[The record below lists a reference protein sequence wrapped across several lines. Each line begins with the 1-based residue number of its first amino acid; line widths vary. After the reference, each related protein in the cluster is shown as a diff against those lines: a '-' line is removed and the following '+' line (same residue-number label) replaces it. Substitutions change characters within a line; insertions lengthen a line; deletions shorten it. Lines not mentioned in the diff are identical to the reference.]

1 VSQLESLSQIEEKLN
16 NLSLTAKN
24 YIDNANTD
32 EELDQLRVSLLGK
45 KGDLSIILKT
55 MGQLSA
61 IDRPIVGQK
70 ANLIKINLQEL
81 ITERK
86 NKLNSEALDKKI
98 KKEKIDVTIPSIGTP
113 PGNKHHLISTQDE
126 IIDIFCGLGYSV
138 ESGPEI
144 ETDFYN
150 FESLNIPC
158 ITVPLSASTCAGWTA
173 LSNIYTK
180 DGQFIKDVALG
191 SCPKILVFDH
201 KFIQTAPSRTLASG
215 IADALA
221 KWYES
226 SITSSKIDDGL
237 VQQAIQ
243 ISRVLRDQL
252 LIDGGKAFN
261 GQFENN
267 PSWQNTVEACG
278 LTAGLVG
285 GIGGEKCRTAAAHA
299 IHNAITQII
308 TPNKFLHGE
317 IVGVGL
323 LLQLRLEEM
332 KNNNKLA
339 DQSIKQL
346 LVLMKQLDLPTT
358 ISELGINVF
367 ENKNLEKIADFTCR
381 DKSEIHFLPFEI
393 SKKDMIEVIASFE
406 QQKIKI

>member
-1 VSQLESLSQIEEKLN
+1 MQSISPEIIFRGNDAWEKALPQITKITKNPLILGRSVSTNNLRDKILRDLN
-16 NLSLTAKN
+16 NQNISAKS
-24 YIDNANTD
+24 ANLQFD
-32 EELDQLRVSLLGK
+32 CCYEDISRINK
-45 KGDLSIILKT
+45 IILTNNHDAVIAAGGGK
-55 MGQLSA
+55 
-61 IDRPIVGQK
+61 V
-70 ANLIKINLQEL
+70 
-81 ITERK
+81 
-86 NKLNSEALDKKI
+86 LD
-98 KKEKIDVTIPSIGTP
+98 SG
-113 PGNKHHLISTQDE
+113 KHIA
-126 IIDIFCGLGYSV
+126 
-138 ESGPEI
+138 
-144 ETDFYN
+144 
-150 FESLNIPC
+150 ESLNIPC

-180 DGQFIKDVALG
+180 HGQFIKDVALR
-191 SCPKILVFDH
+191 SCPKILVYDH

-226 SITSSKIDDGL
+226 SITSATVDDGL

-252 LIDGGKAFN
+252 LIDGKKAFMDE
-261 GQFENN
+261 FENN
-267 PSWQNTVEACG
+267 SSWRNTIEACG

-285 GIGGEKCRTAAAHA
+285 GIGGERCRTAAAHA

-308 TPNKFLHGE
+308 SPNKFMHGE

-323 LLQLRLEEM
+323 LLQLKLEEM

-346 LVLMKQLDLPTT
+346 LALMNELNLPTT
-358 ISELGINVF
+358 ISQLGIDVF
-367 ENKNLEKIADFTCR
+367 ENQNLDKIADFTCR

-393 SKKDMIEVIASFE
+393 SKKDIVELITNFE
-406 QQKIKI
+406 KQKIKI

>member
-1 VSQLESLSQIEEKLN
+1 MQSISPETIFRGNCAWEKSLPQIIKLTKRPLILGRSISTN
-16 NLSLTAKN
+16 NLRNKIFNDLKN
-24 YIDNANTD
+24 QKLSVYSANLQFD
-32 EELDQLRVSLLGK
+32 CCYEDISRVR
-45 KGDLSIILKT
+45 DIILKNNND
-55 MGQLSA
+55 S
-61 IDRPIVGQK
+61 
-70 ANLIKINLQEL
+70 LIAAGGGKV
-81 ITERK
+81 
-86 NKLNSEALDKKI
+86 LDSGKY
-98 KKEKIDVTIPSIGTP
+98 
-113 PGNKHHLISTQDE
+113 ISD
-126 IIDIFCGLGYSV
+126 C
-138 ESGPEI
+138 
-144 ETDFYN
+144 
-150 FESLNIPC
+150 LNIPC
-158 ITVPLSASTCAGWTA
+158 ISVPLSASTCAGWTA

-180 DGQFIKDVALG
+180 DGQFIKDVALR
-191 SCPKILVFDH
+191 SCPKILIYDH

-226 SITSSKIDDGL
+226 SITSSTINDGL

-252 LIDGGKAFN
+252 LIEGQKAFM
-261 GQFENN
+261 GEFENN
-267 PSWQNTVEACG
+267 PSWGNTIEACG

-346 LVLMKQLDLPTT
+346 LVLMKELNLPTT
-358 ISELGINVF
+358 IGQLGINVF
-367 ENKNLEKIADFTCR
+367 ENNNLEKIADFTCR
-381 DKSEIHFLPFEI
+381 DESEIHFLPFEI
-393 SKKDMIEVIASFE
+393 HKRDILEVIANFE
-406 QQKIKI
+406 QQKIKT

>member
-1 VSQLESLSQIEEKLN
+1 MQSISPETTFRGNDAWEKSLPKITKLTKSPLILGRSFNTYNLKNKISLDLKNQNLNVNSANLQFDCCYEDISRIQKIILN
-16 NLSLTAKN
+16 NNHDSVIAAGGGKVLDSGKFIADSL
-24 YIDNANTD
+24 D
-32 EELDQLRVSLLGK
+32 
-45 KGDLSIILKT
+45 
-55 MGQLSA
+55 
-61 IDRPIVGQK
+61 
-70 ANLIKINLQEL
+70 
-81 ITERK
+81 
-86 NKLNSEALDKKI
+86 
-98 KKEKIDVTIPSIGTP
+98 
-113 PGNKHHLISTQDE
+113 
-126 IIDIFCGLGYSV
+126 
-138 ESGPEI
+138 
-144 ETDFYN
+144 
-150 FESLNIPC
+150 IPC

-180 DGQFIKDVALG
+180 NGQFIKDVALK
-191 SCPKILVFDH
+191 SCPKVLVYDH

-226 SITSSKIDDGL
+226 SITSSTIDDGF

-252 LIDGGKAFN
+252 LIDGQKALN
-261 GQFENN
+261 GEFINN
-267 PSWQNTVEACG
+267 PSWRNTIEACG

-308 TPNKFLHGE
+308 IPNKFLHGE
-317 IVGVGL
+317 IVGVGI
-323 LLQLRLEEM
+323 LLQLKLEEM

-346 LVLMKQLDLPTT
+346 LIFMQALNLPTT
-358 ISELGINVF
+358 IAELGINVF
-367 ENKNLEKIADFTCR
+367 ENNNLDKIADFTCR

-393 SKKDMIEVIASFE
+393 NKQDIVEVIANFE

>member
-1 VSQLESLSQIEEKLN
+1 MQSISPEIIFRGSNAWEKALPHIIELTKSPLILGRSFYTN
-16 NLSLTAKN
+16 NLRSKIFRDLKNQNLDVNSASLEFDCCYEDISK
-24 YIDNANTD
+24 
-32 EELDQLRVSLLGK
+32 VK
-45 KGDLSIILKT
+45 SIIL
-55 MGQLSA
+55 
-61 IDRPIVGQK
+61 
-70 ANLIKINLQEL
+70 N
-81 ITERK
+81 
-86 NKLNSEALDKKI
+86 NSHDSVIAAGGGKVLD
-98 KKEKIDVTIPSIGTP
+98 
-113 PGNKHHLISTQDE
+113 
-126 IIDIFCGLGYSV
+126 
-138 ESGPEI
+138 SGKYI
-144 ETDFYN
+144 ADC
-150 FESLNIPC
+150 LNIPC

-180 DGQFIKDVALG
+180 NGQFIKDVALK
-191 SCPKILVFDH
+191 SCPKILVYDH

-226 SITSSKIDDGL
+226 SITSSTIDDGL

-252 LIDGGKAFN
+252 LIDGEKAFK
-261 GQFENN
+261 GEFENS
-267 PSWQNTVEACG
+267 SWRNTVEACG

-339 DQSIKQL
+339 DQSMKQL
-346 LVLMKQLDLPTT
+346 LGLMTGLNLPIT
-358 ISELGINVF
+358 ISDLGINVF
-367 ENKNLEKIADFTCR
+367 ENQNLDKIADFTCR

-393 SKKDMIEVIASFE
+393 SKQDVIDVIANFE

>member
-1 VSQLESLSQIEEKLN
+1 MQSISPETIYRGNYAWEKSLPQITKLTKSPLILGRSNSTYILRKKIFVDLKNQNLLVNTSNLEYDCCYEDI
-16 NLSLTAKN
+16 
-24 YIDNANTD
+24 
-32 EELDQLRVSLLGK
+32 LRV
-45 KGDLSIILKT
+45 
-55 MGQLSA
+55 
-61 IDRPIVGQK
+61 
-70 ANLIKINLQEL
+70 
-81 ITERK
+81 
-86 NKLNSEALDKKI
+86 KKI
-98 KKEKIDVTIPSIGTP
+98 
-113 PGNKHHLISTQDE
+113 ISRNNND
-126 IIDIFCGLGYSV
+126 SV
-138 ESGPEI
+138 IATGGGKVLDSGKYI
-144 ETDFYN
+144 ADF
-150 FESLNIPC
+150 LNIPC

-180 DGQFIKDVALG
+180 DGQFIKDVPLG
-191 SCPKILVFDH
+191 SCPKILVYDH

-226 SITSSKIDDGL
+226 SITSSTIDDGL

-252 LIDGGKAFN
+252 LIDGEKAFT
-261 GQFENN
+261 GQSENN
-267 PSWQNTVEACG
+267 PSWRNTVEACG

-299 IHNAITQII
+299 FHNAITQII

-323 LLQLRLEEM
+323 LLQLRLEEI

-346 LVLMKQLDLPTT
+346 LVLMKQLNLPTT
-358 ISELGINVF
+358 IAQLGINVF
-367 ENKNLEKIADFTCR
+367 ENNNLEKIADFTCR

-393 SKKDMIEVIASFE
+393 HKKDIIEVISNFE
-406 QQKIKI
+406 QQKIKT

>member
-1 VSQLESLSQIEEKLN
+1 MQSISPETIYRGNYAWEESLPQITKLTKSPLILGRGIKTN
-16 NLSLTAKN
+16 NLRNNIFNDLKN
-24 YIDNANTD
+24 QNLNVNSANLNFD
-32 EELDQLRVSLLGK
+32 CCYEDISRIK
-45 KGDLSIILKT
+45 NIILKNNHDSIIAA
-55 MGQLSA
+55 GGGK
-61 IDRPIVGQK
+61 V
-70 ANLIKINLQEL
+70 
-81 ITERK
+81 
-86 NKLNSEALDKKI
+86 LD
-98 KKEKIDVTIPSIGTP
+98 
-113 PGNKHHLISTQDE
+113 
-126 IIDIFCGLGYSV
+126 
-138 ESGPEI
+138 SGKYIAEC
-144 ETDFYN
+144 
-150 FESLNIPC
+150 LNIPC
-158 ITVPLSASTCAGWTA
+158 ITLPLSASTCAGWTA

-180 DGQFIKDVALG
+180 NGQFIKDITLK
-191 SCPKILVFDH
+191 SCPKILVYDH
-201 KFIQTAPSRTLASG
+201 KLIKTAPSRTLASG

-226 SITSSKIDDGL
+226 SITSSTEVDGL

-252 LIDGGKAFN
+252 LIDGEKALN
-261 GQFENN
+261 GEFENN
-267 PSWQNTVEACG
+267 PSWRNTIEACG

-308 TPNKFLHGE
+308 TPNEFLHGE

-346 LVLMKQLDLPTT
+346 FVLMKELNLPTT
-358 ISELGINVF
+358 IGQLGINVF
-367 ENKNLEKIADFTCR
+367 ENNNLEKIADFACR

-393 SKKDMIEVIASFE
+393 HKRDIVELISNFAMTSIMSCL
-406 QQKIKI
+406 

>member
-1 VSQLESLSQIEEKLN
+1 MQLISPETIYRGNYAWEQSLPQITKLTKSPLILGRGIQTNNLRNNIFYDLKNQKLN
-16 NLSLTAKN
+16 VNF
-24 YIDNANTD
+24 
-32 EELDQLRVSLLGK
+32 
-45 KGDLSIILKT
+45 
-55 MGQLSA
+55 
-61 IDRPIVGQK
+61 
-70 ANLIKINLQEL
+70 ANLKFDCCYEDISRVKNIIIKNNHDAVIAAGGG
-81 ITERK
+81 K
-86 NKLNSEALDKKI
+86 VLD
-98 KKEKIDVTIPSIGTP
+98 
-113 PGNKHHLISTQDE
+113 
-126 IIDIFCGLGYSV
+126 
-138 ESGPEI
+138 SGKYIAEC
-144 ETDFYN
+144 
-150 FESLNIPC
+150 LNIPC

-180 DGQFIKDVALG
+180 DGQFIKDIALR
-191 SCPKILVFDH
+191 SCPKILVYDH
-201 KFIQTAPSRTLASG
+201 KFIQKAPTRTLASG

-226 SITSSKIDDGL
+226 SITSSTIDDGL

-252 LIDGGKAFN
+252 LIDGEKAFK
-261 GQFENN
+261 GQFENY

-308 TPNKFLHGE
+308 TPKKFLHGE

-346 LVLMKQLDLPTT
+346 LLLMKELNLPTT
-358 ISELGINVF
+358 IAQLGINVF
-367 ENKNLEKIADFTCR
+367 ENQNLDKIADFTIR
-381 DKSEIHFLPFEI
+381 EKSEIHFLPFKI
-393 SKKDMIEVIASFE
+393 NKQDLFEVIANFE
-406 QQKIKI
+406 KQKIQI

>member
-1 VSQLESLSQIEEKLN
+1 MQSISPETIYRGNSAWEKSLPQITKLTKSPLILGRGIHTN
-16 NLSLTAKN
+16 NLRNNIFNDLKN
-24 YIDNANTD
+24 QNLNVSSANLNFD
-32 EELDQLRVSLLGK
+32 CCYEDILRLK
-45 KGDLSIILKT
+45 NIILKNNHDSVIAA
-55 MGQLSA
+55 GGGK
-61 IDRPIVGQK
+61 V
-70 ANLIKINLQEL
+70 
-81 ITERK
+81 
-86 NKLNSEALDKKI
+86 LD
-98 KKEKIDVTIPSIGTP
+98 
-113 PGNKHHLISTQDE
+113 
-126 IIDIFCGLGYSV
+126 CGKYIA
-138 ESGPEI
+138 EC
-144 ETDFYN
+144 
-150 FESLNIPC
+150 LNIPC

-191 SCPKILVFDH
+191 SCPKILVYDH

-226 SITSSKIDDGL
+226 SITSSTIDDGL

-252 LIDGGKAFN
+252 LIDGEKAFK

-267 PSWQNTVEACG
+267 PSWRNTVEACG

-332 KNNNKLA
+332 KNNKLA

-346 LVLMKQLDLPTT
+346 MVLMKELNLPTT
-358 ISELGINVF
+358 ISQLGINVF
-367 ENKNLEKIADFTCR
+367 EDENLEKIADFTCR

-393 SKKDMIEVIASFE
+393 NKRDIIQVISNFE
-406 QQKIKI
+406 QQKIKS

>member
-1 VSQLESLSQIEEKLN
+1 MQSISPETIFRGKDAWLRALPEIKKLTLSPLILGRSLSTVNLRNNIFRDLKSQNLN
-16 NLSLTAKN
+16 VNSANLQFDCCNEDISRVKN
-24 YIDNANTD
+24 IVLN
-32 EELDQLRVSLLGK
+32 K
-45 KGDLSIILKT
+45 KCDSII
-55 MGQLSA
+55 A
-61 IDRPIVGQK
+61 VGGGK
-70 ANLIKINLQEL
+70 V
-81 ITERK
+81 
-86 NKLNSEALDKKI
+86 LDAGKYI
-98 KKEKIDVTIPSIGTP
+98 AE
-113 PGNKHHLISTQDE
+113 
-126 IIDIFCGLGYSV
+126 Y
-138 ESGPEI
+138 
-144 ETDFYN
+144 
-150 FESLNIPC
+150 LNIPC

-180 DGQFIKDVALG
+180 NGQFINDVALR
-191 SCPKILVFDH
+191 SCPKVLVYDH
-201 KFIQTAPSRTLASG
+201 QFIKTAPSRTLASG

-226 SITSSKIDDGL
+226 SLTSSEVNDGL

-252 LIDGGKAFN
+252 LIDGEQACMG
-261 GQFENN
+261 GVENN
-267 PSWQNTVEACG
+267 SSWSNTIEACG

-317 IVGVGL
+317 IVGVGI

-346 LVLMKQLDLPTT
+346 LELMKKLNLPTT
-358 ISELGINVF
+358 IAELGIDVF
-367 ENKNLEKIADFTCR
+367 ENQNLNKIADFTCR
-381 DKSEIHFLPFEI
+381 DDSDIHFLPFKI
-393 SKKDMIEVIASFE
+393 SKQDIVEIIANFE
-406 QQKIKI
+406 QQKIRA

>member
-1 VSQLESLSQIEEKLN
+1 MQSISPGNIFRGNDAWETSIPKIKELTKSPLILGRSFHTSNLRKKIFIDLKNQSLDVN
-16 NLSLTAKN
+16 AANLQFDCCYEDISRIK
-24 YIDNANTD
+24 
-32 EELDQLRVSLLGK
+32 E
-45 KGDLSIILKT
+45 IILKNNHDSVIAA
-55 MGQLSA
+55 GGGK
-61 IDRPIVGQK
+61 V
-70 ANLIKINLQEL
+70 
-81 ITERK
+81 
-86 NKLNSEALDKKI
+86 LD
-98 KKEKIDVTIPSIGTP
+98 
-113 PGNKHHLISTQDE
+113 
-126 IIDIFCGLGYSV
+126 
-138 ESGPEI
+138 SGKFI
-144 ETDFYN
+144 AD
-150 FESLNIPC
+150 SLNIPC
-158 ITVPLSASTCAGWTA
+158 VTVPLSASTCAGWTA

-191 SCPKILVFDH
+191 SCPKILVYDH
-201 KFIQTAPSRTLASG
+201 KFIQSAPSRTLASG

-226 SITSSKIDDGL
+226 SITSSTINDGL

-252 LIDGGKAFN
+252 LIEGGKAYKN
-261 GQFENN
+261 QFENN
-267 PSWQNTVEACG
+267 PSWRNTVEACG

-339 DQSIKQL
+339 DQLIKQL
-346 LVLMKQLDLPTT
+346 LVFMKELNLPTN
-358 ISELGINVF
+358 IEQLGINVF
-367 ENKNLEKIADFTCR
+367 ENNNLEKIAHFTCR

-393 SKKDMIEVIASFE
+393 NKCDIVEVIANFE
-406 QQKIKI
+406 QQKIKT

>member
-1 VSQLESLSQIEEKLN
+1 MHSISPETIFRGNYAWEESLPQITKLTKSPLILGRGN
-16 NLSLTAKN
+16 YTNDLRNKIFIDLKNQNVNVNFANLQFDCCYEDISRIKDVIIKN
-24 YIDNANTD
+24 YHDSVIAAGGGKV
-32 EELDQLRVSLLGK
+32 LDSGK
-45 KGDLSIILKT
+45 YIAD
-55 MGQLSA
+55 
-61 IDRPIVGQK
+61 
-70 ANLIKINLQEL
+70 
-81 ITERK
+81 
-86 NKLNSEALDKKI
+86 
-98 KKEKIDVTIPSIGTP
+98 
-113 PGNKHHLISTQDE
+113 
-126 IIDIFCGLGYSV
+126 C
-138 ESGPEI
+138 
-144 ETDFYN
+144 
-150 FESLNIPC
+150 LNIPC

-180 DGQFIKDVALG
+180 DGQFIKDVALR
-191 SCPKILVFDH
+191 SCPKILVYDH

-226 SITSSKIDDGL
+226 SITSSTIDDGL

-252 LIDGGKAFN
+252 LIDGEKAFK
-261 GQFENN
+261 GEFENN
-267 PSWQNTVEACG
+267 PSWRNTIEACG

-346 LVLMKQLDLPTT
+346 FVLMKELNLPTT
-358 ISELGINVF
+358 IGQLGINVF
-367 ENKNLEKIADFTCR
+367 ENNNLEKIADFTCR

-393 SKKDMIEVIASFE
+393 HKQDIAEVIANFE
-406 QQKIKI
+406 KQKIKI

>member
-1 VSQLESLSQIEEKLN
+1 MQSISPETIFRGIDAWEKAIPQIAELTKSPLILGRSNSTKILRSKIFRDLKNN
-16 NLSLTAKN
+16 NLNVNSANLYFDCCYEDISRIKN
-24 YIDNANTD
+24 F
-32 EELDQLRVSLLGK
+32 
-45 KGDLSIILKT
+45 ILKNNHDSVIAA
-55 MGQLSA
+55 GGGK
-61 IDRPIVGQK
+61 V
-70 ANLIKINLQEL
+70 
-81 ITERK
+81 
-86 NKLNSEALDKKI
+86 LD
-98 KKEKIDVTIPSIGTP
+98 
-113 PGNKHHLISTQDE
+113 
-126 IIDIFCGLGYSV
+126 
-138 ESGPEI
+138 SGKYIAEC
-144 ETDFYN
+144 
-150 FESLNIPC
+150 LNIPC

-173 LSNIYTK
+173 LSNIYTN

-191 SCPKILVFDH
+191 SCPKILVYDH

-226 SITSSKIDDGL
+226 SLTSSTIDDGL

-252 LIDGGKAFN
+252 LIDGEKAFK

-267 PSWQNTVEACG
+267 PSWRNTIEACG

-317 IVGVGL
+317 IVGVGI

-346 LVLMKQLDLPTT
+346 SLLMEQLNLPTT
-358 ISELGINVF
+358 IAQLGINVF
-367 ENKNLEKIADFTCR
+367 EENNLEKIADFTCR

-393 SKKDMIEVIASFE
+393 HKQDIVDLIANFE

>member
-1 VSQLESLSQIEEKLN
+1 MQSISPESVFRGNDAWEKALPQIASLTKSPLILGRGIQTSNLRSKIFNDLKTLNLNVNFSNLEFDCCYEDISRIKNIIIKNNHDSVIAAGGGKVLDSGKYIADSLSI
-16 NLSLTAKN
+16 
-24 YIDNANTD
+24 
-32 EELDQLRVSLLGK
+32 
-45 KGDLSIILKT
+45 
-55 MGQLSA
+55 
-61 IDRPIVGQK
+61 
-70 ANLIKINLQEL
+70 
-81 ITERK
+81 
-86 NKLNSEALDKKI
+86 
-98 KKEKIDVTIPSIGTP
+98 
-113 PGNKHHLISTQDE
+113 H
-126 IIDIFCGLGYSV
+126 
-138 ESGPEI
+138 
-144 ETDFYN
+144 
-150 FESLNIPC
+150 C

-180 DGQFIKDVALG
+180 DGQFIKDVALR
-191 SCPKILVFDH
+191 SCPKILVYDH

-226 SITSSKIDDGL
+226 SITSSSIDDGL

-243 ISRVLRDQL
+243 IARVLRDQL
-252 LIDGGKAFN
+252 LIDGEKAFK
-261 GQFENN
+261 GQFENYS
-267 PSWQNTVEACG
+267 SWRNTVEACG

-339 DQSIKQL
+339 DQLIKQL
-346 LVLMKQLDLPTT
+346 LLLMKELNLPVT
-358 ISELGINVF
+358 IGQLGINVF
-367 ENKNLEKIADFTCR
+367 ENNNLEKIVDFAFQ

-393 SKKDMIEVIASFE
+393 NRKDLVEVIANFE
-406 QQKIKI
+406 KQKTKI

>member
-1 VSQLESLSQIEEKLN
+1 MQSISPETIFRGIYAWQKSLPQISKLTKSPLILGRGINTN
-16 NLSLTAKN
+16 NLRNKIIFDLKN
-24 YIDNANTD
+24 QN
-32 EELDQLRVSLLGK
+32 L
-45 KGDLSIILKT
+45 
-55 MGQLSA
+55 
-61 IDRPIVGQK
+61 IVNS
-70 ANLIKINLQEL
+70 ANLQFDCCYEDISRVKKI
-81 ITERK
+81 ISK
-86 NKLNSEALDKKI
+86 NKNDSVIAAGGGKVLDAGKYI
-98 KKEKIDVTIPSIGTP
+98 AE
-113 PGNKHHLISTQDE
+113 
-126 IIDIFCGLGYSV
+126 C
-138 ESGPEI
+138 
-144 ETDFYN
+144 
-150 FESLNIPC
+150 LNIPC

-180 DGQFIKDVALG
+180 DGQFIKDVALR
-191 SCPKILVFDH
+191 SCPKILVYDH

-226 SITSSKIDDGL
+226 SITSSTIDDGL

-252 LIDGGKAFN
+252 LIDGKKAFK
-261 GQFENN
+261 GGFENN
-267 PSWQNTVEACG
+267 PSWRNTIEACG

-323 LLQLRLEEM
+323 LIQLSLEKM

-346 LVLMKQLDLPTT
+346 LVIMKGLNLPTT
-358 ISELGINVF
+358 IAQLGINVF
-367 ENKNLEKIADFTCR
+367 ENNNLEKIADFTCR
-381 DKSEIHFLPFEI
+381 DESEIHFLPFEI
-393 SKKDMIEVIASFE
+393 QKEDIVEVIANFE
-406 QQKIKI
+406 QQKIKT